1 MSCKSLLYMVGM
13 FVFVPVWIGLLW
25 TDFLKIRERASQ
37 LLHAWVLGFATMLA
51 TAQLVLVPFV
61 MMQKTLTQALLLWRI
76 ILQILAVL
84 SFVIWL
90 GHRAG
95 AAAVGTAAADATVR
109 TADGA
114 VVKKTGHGK
123 NGTWTIVF
131 GILAAVL
138 ILLQAYIP
146 ARYEH
151 SDDDDSRF
159 VAEEVSAVVHD
170 TMYREDPITADYMYW
185 DTGEVRKDLTS
196 PWAMFVA
203 MQRGKY
209 GAGGVVACVSAV
221 FPDSDLLC
229 LVSADRAGAVWRRL
243 GEDISLRN
251 RALRASPCGLHIDA
265 HAGVHA
271 ATAHLAGKGSLRKLR
286 ASAVFLS
293 VLPDHEERGV
303 EALDSASLCG
313 GCGHVHAF
321 RNWYRDSVGSACRL
335 WRAGFLLLQ
344 ELEKDACHLAGSRSV
359 CDFFRI
365 LPDVGVKEWAMYWLC
380 GENL

>member
-131 GILAAVL
+131 GILVAVL

-203 MQRGKY
+203 MH
-209 GAGGVVACVSAV
+209 A
-221 FPDSDLLC
+221 L
-229 LVSADRAGAVWRRL
+229 
-243 GEDISLRN
+243 SLI
-251 RALRASPCGLHIDA
+251 HI
-265 HAGVHA
+265 
-271 ATAHLAGKGSLRKLR
+271 
-286 ASAVFLS
+286 
-293 VLPDHEERGV
+293 
-303 EALDSASLCG
+303 
-313 GCGHVHAF
+313 
-321 RNWYRDSVGSACRL
+321 
-335 WRAGFLLLQ
+335 
-344 ELEKDACHLAGSRSV
+344 
-359 CDFFRI
+359 
-365 LPDVGVKEWAMYWLC
+365 
-380 GENL
+380 

>member
-90 GHRAG
+90 GRQAG
-95 AAAVGTAAADATVR
+95 AAETVADAAAG

-114 VVKKTGHGK
+114 GVQKKERGK
-123 NGTWTIVF
+123 AGTWTIVF

-170 TMYREDPITADYMYW
+170 TMYREDPITATTC
-185 DTGEVRKDLTS
+185 TGIPGR
-196 PWAMFVA
+196 
-203 MQRGKY
+203 Y
-209 GAGGVVACVSAV
+209 
-221 FPDSDLLC
+221 
-229 LVSADRAGAVWRRL
+229 
-243 GEDISLRN
+243 
-251 RALRASPCGLHIDA
+251 
-265 HAGVHA
+265 
-271 ATAHLAGKGSLRKLR
+271 
-286 ASAVFLS
+286 
-293 VLPDHEERGV
+293 
-303 EALDSASLCG
+303 
-313 GCGHVHAF
+313 
-321 RNWYRDSVGSACRL
+321 
-335 WRAGFLLLQ
+335 
-344 ELEKDACHLAGSRSV
+344 
-359 CDFFRI
+359 
-365 LPDVGVKEWAMYWLC
+365 VKI
-380 GENL
+380 

>member
-13 FVFVPVWIGLLW
+13 FVFVPAWIGLLW

-61 MMQKTLTQALLLWRI
+61 MMQKTLMQALLMCRI
-76 ILQILAVL
+76 ILQFLAVL

-90 GHRAG
+90 VRRAE
-95 AAAVGTAAADATVR
+95 AAETVADTAVR
-109 TADGA
+109 TADGTGMR
-114 VVKKTGHGK
+114 KKVHGK
-123 NGTWTIVF
+123 AGTWTIVF

-203 MQRGKY
+203 MHAKEGNMAPAALSHAYLPFFLILICYALYLLIGQVLF
-209 GAGGVVACVSAV
+209 GGDWEKTFLFGIVLSV
-221 FPDSDLLC
+221 L
-229 LVSADRAGAVWRRL
+229 
-243 GEDISLRN
+243 
-251 RALRASPCGLHIDA
+251 
-265 HAGVHA
+265 
-271 ATAHLAGKGSLRKLR
+271 HLAGYTSTHTLASMLLLRIWQGK
-286 ASAVFLS
+286 
-293 VLPDHEERGV
+293 
-303 EALDSASLCG
+303 ALC

-359 CDFFRI
+359 CDLFRI